1 MTSVRWPDLAGRLDA
16 DARGRVHVLPVRVYF
31 EDTDFSGVVYHASYI
46 RWCERG
52 RTDFLRH
59 SGNDHRTLIDGGDGR
74 EPAAF
79 MVRRMQIEF
88 LRPARIDEILEV
100 TTRIGEIGAATLE
113 LHQAVR
119 RGETTLFEAKVLVVL
134 VSTAGKPLRIG
145 PRLRAALA

>member
-1 MTSVRWPDLAGRLDA
+1 MTADRWPDLAGRMEA
-16 DARGRVHVLPVRVYF
+16 DGRGRYHVLPVRVYF

-59 SGNDHRTLIDGGDGR
+59 SGNDHRSLLEGADGR
-74 EPAAF
+74 EAAAF

-88 LRPARIDEILEV
+88 LKPARIDEILEV
-100 TTRIGEIGAATLE
+100 QTRIGEVGAATLE
-113 LHQAVR
+113 LHQAIVR
-119 RGETTLFEAKVLVVL
+119 GPATLFEAKVLVVL

-145 PRLRAALA
+145 PRLRASLA